1 MCLAVPA
8 RVVELL
14 PEERAIVEVGGF
26 RQEISLG
33 LLEDVRL
40 DDYVIVHVG
49 FALRRLDPEEA
60 QKTLELFA
68 EYAQTVEAPPDL

>member
-8 RVVELL
+8 KVVELL
-14 PEERAIVEVGGF
+14 ADERAKIDVGGF
-26 RQEISLG
+26 CQEISVG
-33 LLEDVRL
+33 LLDEVAVG
-40 DDYVIVHVG
+40 DYVIVHVG

-68 EYAQTVEAPPDL
+68 EYAEAIGESPPR